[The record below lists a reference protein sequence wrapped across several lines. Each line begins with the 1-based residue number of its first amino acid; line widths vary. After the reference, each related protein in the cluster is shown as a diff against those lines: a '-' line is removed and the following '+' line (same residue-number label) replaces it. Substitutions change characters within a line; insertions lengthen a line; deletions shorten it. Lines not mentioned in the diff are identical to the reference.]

1 LNILTIIKRHE
12 VFVIS
17 ASENVIAARQAV
29 KKWAV
34 EMGFSLSDQTKLI
47 TVTSE
52 LVHNIVIY
60 AQNGTMLMEEL
71 DDKVRRGLRMTFHDD
86 GPGIADIDRAMQG
99 GYSTGSGLGLGLSG
113 SKRLVDEFS
122 LTSEVGKG
130 THIVVTR
137 WK

>member
-1 LNILTIIKRHE
+1 MIIKRHE

-17 ASENVIAARQAV
+17 ASENVITARQAV

-71 DDKVRRGLRMTFHDD
+71 DDKVRRGLRRTFHDD

>member
-1 LNILTIIKRHE
+1 M
-12 VFVIS
+12 FVIS
-17 ASENVIAARQAV
+17 ASENVITARQAV

-47 TVTSE
+47 TVTNE
-52 LVHNIVIY
+52 LARNIVIY

-86 GPGIADIDRAMQG
+86 GPGIADIDRAMQV
-99 GYSTGSGLGLGLSG
+99 GYSTVSGLGLGLSG

>member
-1 LNILTIIKRHE
+1 M
-12 VFVIS
+12 FVIS
-17 ASENVIAARQAV
+17 ASENVIAARQAA

>member
-1 LNILTIIKRHE
+1 MIIKRHE

-17 ASENVIAARQAV
+17 ASENVITARQAV

-47 TVTSE
+47 TVTNE
-52 LVHNIVIY
+52 LARNIVIY